1 MVIIA
6 ASVVSLGISVN
17 SCRNQKQ
24 RGDRWEANSEALL
37 EDVTFYK
44 TSDSL
49 NAASVQILTLT
60 KSEYE
65 KHFSDLEAE
74 NKRLKLDNKR
84 LESAMRTATKS
95 EYSNL
100 EMQWQERI
108 VYLDGKIDTMR
119 CVDYADGY
127 LTFKGCDEQNVLK
140 ADIFIVDTL
149 VQFVHR
155 VPKQWWF
162 FKWGTKAIRQE
173 VLSKNPH
180 TKITYTEYIE
190 IQKKRKK

>member
-1 MVIIA
+1 MKGYLVSIVIVA
-6 ASVVSLGISVN
+6 ASLVSLGISVN

-24 RGDRWEANSEALL
+24 RGDRLEDNQVALL
-37 EDVTFYK
+37 EDVTYYK

-49 NAASVQILTLT
+49 NAVSVQVLTLT

-100 EMQWQERI
+100 EMQWQERM
-108 VYLDGKIDTMR
+108 DGKIDTMR

-127 LTFKGCDEQNVLK
+127 LTFKGCDEEIVLK

-155 VPKQWWF
+155 VPKQWRF
-162 FKWGTKAIRQE
+162 FKWGTKAVRQE
-173 VLSKNPH
+173 VLSKN
-180 TKITYTEYIE
+180 
-190 IQKKRKK
+190 RRSVDAGFCVA